1 MKTHVSRP
9 NPNVE
14 SANMHV
20 VSPVCGNAYHDSE
33 EPQGLPPALPSLPP
47 NPGPCLLTPLS
58 HACSPHTTSQIRHN
72 PPPPCD
78 TNLNNAFVRSV
89 DNRLFFLGS
98 AARVFLDLVQ
108 ALQDSFGLGAS
119 GRSAGALILLLGPTT
134 TYSFLS
140 ATTLT
145 RTFKMLFPSHT
156 TTRQCNRPIHTIYSD
171 STCQ

>member
-72 PPPPCD
+72 PPPPHV
-78 TNLNNAFVRSV
+78 TQTLITH
-89 DNRLFFLGS
+89 LFALLTI
-98 AARVFLDLVQ
+98 VF
-108 ALQDSFGLGAS
+108 SFWVLPHEFS
-119 GRSAGALILLLGPTT
+119 LI
-134 TYSFLS
+134 
-140 ATTLT
+140 
-145 RTFKMLFPSHT
+145 
-156 TTRQCNRPIHTIYSD
+156 
-171 STCQ
+171 